1 MCMYTQISGW
11 KTTGMTSHTKMD
23 WPNKFHYGLS
33 SNNVQLA
40 KFASHLAMIA
50 YYTIEF
56 QKPELA
62 NS

>member
-11 KTTGMTSHTKMD
+11 KTTGMTSHAQTD
-23 WPNKFHYGLS
+23 GPNRFHYGLS
-33 SNNVQLA
+33 STNVQLA
-40 KFASHLAMIA
+40 KFASHLTMIA